1 MVAITEKKD
10 ERKKLVLWDPVK
22 FIFLF
27 LNFDWSLVDLQC
39 CVSFM
44 GTAKGT
50 SYIYIIYPYLYSF
63 TI

>member
-27 LNFDWSLVDLQC
+27 LNFDWS
-39 CVSFM
+39 
-44 GTAKGT
+44 
-50 SYIYIIYPYLYSF
+50 
-63 TI
+63 